1 MIEVTLFKR
10 FASEIPKMCV
20 CLRLPGLGRAHP
32 GVVHFMMALSCIIQ
46 WEGGL
51 IAPWRGEPKLKF
63 QKVLGFLW
71 CVTLIYM
78 HT

>member
-46 WEGGL
+46 
-51 IAPWRGEPKLKF
+51 
-63 QKVLGFLW
+63 
-71 CVTLIYM
+71 
-78 HT
+78 